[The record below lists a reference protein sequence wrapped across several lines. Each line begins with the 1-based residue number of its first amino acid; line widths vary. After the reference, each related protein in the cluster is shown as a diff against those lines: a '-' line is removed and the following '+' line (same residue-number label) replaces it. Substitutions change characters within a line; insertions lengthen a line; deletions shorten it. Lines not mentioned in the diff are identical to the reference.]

1 MKIEKLEKIV
11 IEALEDLKGSN
22 IVKLDVSELTDMT
35 EIMIFASGTSTRQVK
50 SLANNVA
57 MQAKKN
63 GVQPVGTEG
72 EDTGEWVLVDLADII
87 IHVMLPETRE
97 LYDLERLWSKPP
109 EDTATD

>member
-1 MKIEKLEKIV
+1 MKIDELEKIV
-11 IEALEDLKGSN
+11 IEALEDLKASN

-35 EIMIFASGTSTRQVK
+35 ELMIFASGTSTRQVK

-57 MQAKKN
+57 MQAKQN
-63 GVQPVGTEG
+63 GVQPVGVEG

-97 LYDLERLWSKPP
+97 FYDLERLWTKSS
-109 EDTATD
+109 EDTVGD